1 MAPVRTVAATAGPTP
16 PALGEPT
23 VEARPDRRGRNR
35 GRGQRQSAL
44 LRLRGDIPSGLRLG
58 LAVAGVLVLLA
69 VWQLAATV
77 WAAEGFA
84 VPTIGAT
91 LAALQEMWRAGELSS
106 DLMASTQRIGIGY
119 LVSFVTGALIG
130 VAVGSF
136 RSVEAFVEPQ
146 FGFLRYIPAS
156 ALTPLLLIWLGIDEA
171 PKVALILLGT
181 VFYNALMVGD
191 VVRSVPSPLIHAAY
205 TLGAGRWTV
214 LRRVVIPHSWP
225 GMLDVARIN
234 LAAAWLMLVVAE
246 LLAANDGLAFRIIR
260 AQRFRRIDRMFALL
274 LVFGLIGAASDLFLR
289 WMRNRTSPW
298 AKA

>member
-1 MAPVRTVAATAGPTP
+1 MAPVRTVAAARAAMAPLPEAGET
-16 PALGEPT
+16 G
-23 VEARPDRRGRNR
+23 RRAPV
-35 GRGQRQSAL
+35 RGQRQSAL
-44 LRLRGDIPSGLRLG
+44 LRLRGDISPALRLA
-58 LAVAGVLVLLA
+58 LAGAGVISLLGF
-69 VWQLAATV
+69 WQLMATV
-77 WAAEGFA
+77 WASEGFT

-91 LAALQEMWRAGELSS
+91 VAALRDLWQSGELSG
-106 DLMASTQRIGIGY
+106 DLSASSRRIAIGY
-119 LVSFVTGALIG
+119 AASFAIGAAIG

-146 FGFLRYIPAS
+146 LGFLRYIPAT

-191 VVRSVPSPLIHAAY
+191 VVRAVPGQLINAAY

-214 LRRVVIPHSWP
+214 LRRVVLPHSWP

-274 LVFGLIGAASDLFLR
+274 LVFGVIGAASDLLLR

-298 AKA
+298 SRP

>member
-1 MAPVRTVAATAGPTP
+1 MAPVRTVAAARAAMAPLPEAGET
-16 PALGEPT
+16 G
-23 VEARPDRRGRNR
+23 GRAPV
-35 GRGQRQSAL
+35 RGQRQSAL
-44 LRLRGDIPSGLRLG
+44 LRLRGDISPALRLA
-58 LAVAGVLVLLA
+58 LAGAGVISLLGF
-69 VWQLAATV
+69 WQLMATV
-77 WAAEGFA
+77 WASEGFT

-91 LAALQEMWRAGELSS
+91 VAALRDLWQSGELSG
-106 DLMASTQRIGIGY
+106 DLSASSRRIAIGY
-119 LVSFVTGALIG
+119 AASFAIGAAIG

-146 FGFLRYIPAS
+146 LGFLRYIPAT

-191 VVRSVPSPLIHAAY
+191 VVRAVPGQLINAAY

-214 LRRVVIPHSWP
+214 LRRVVLPHSWP

-274 LVFGLIGAASDLFLR
+274 LVFGVIGAASDLLLR

-298 AKA
+298 SRP

>member
-1 MAPVRTVAATAGPTP
+1 MAPVRTVTAARAAMAPPPPEAGEKGRRTP
-16 PALGEPT
+16 
-23 VEARPDRRGRNR
+23 V
-35 GRGQRQSAL
+35 RGQRQSAL
-44 LRLRGDIPSGLRLG
+44 LRLRGDISPALRLA
-58 LAVAGVLVLLA
+58 LAGAGVISLLGF
-69 VWQLAATV
+69 WQLTATV
-77 WAAEGFA
+77 WASEGFA

-91 LAALQEMWRAGELSS
+91 FAALQDLWRSGELSG
-106 DLMASTQRIGIGY
+106 DLSASSRRIAIGY
-119 LVSFVTGALIG
+119 AASFAIGAAIG

-146 FGFLRYIPAS
+146 LGFLRYIPAT

-191 VVRSVPSPLIHAAY
+191 VVRAVPGQLINAAY

-214 LRRVVIPHSWP
+214 LRRVVLPHSWP

-298 AKA
+298 SRP

>member
-1 MAPVRTVAATAGPTP
+1 MAPVRTVTAARAAMAPPPPEAGEKGRRTP
-16 PALGEPT
+16 
-23 VEARPDRRGRNR
+23 V
-35 GRGQRQSAL
+35 RGQRQSAL
-44 LRLRGDIPSGLRLG
+44 LRLRGDISPALRLA
-58 LAVAGVLVLLA
+58 LAGAGVISLLGF
-69 VWQLAATV
+69 WQLTATV
-77 WAAEGFA
+77 WASEGFA

-91 LAALQEMWRAGELSS
+91 FAALQDLWRSGELSG
-106 DLMASTQRIGIGY
+106 DLSASSRRIAIGY
-119 LVSFVTGALIG
+119 AASFAVGAAIG

-146 FGFLRYIPAS
+146 LGFLRYIPAT

-191 VVRSVPSPLIHAAY
+191 VVRAVPGQLINAAY

-214 LRRVVIPHSWP
+214 LRRVVLPHSWP

-298 AKA
+298 SRP

>member
-1 MAPVRTVAATAGPTP
+1 MAPVRTVAAGRAAMAP
-16 PALGEPT
+16 PLPEVGE
-23 VEARPDRRGRNR
+23 VGEVGRRAPV
-35 GRGQRQSAL
+35 RGQRQSAL
-44 LRLRGDIPSGLRLG
+44 LRLRGEISPALRLA
-58 LAVAGVLVLLA
+58 LAGAGVISLLGL
-69 VWQLAATV
+69 WQLMATV
-77 WAAEGFA
+77 WASEGFA

-91 LAALQEMWRAGELSS
+91 VAALQELWRSGDLSA
-106 DLMASTQRIGIGY
+106 DLSASSQRIAIGY
-119 LVSFVTGALIG
+119 AASFAIGAAIG

-146 FGFLRYIPAS
+146 LGFLRYIPAT

-191 VVRSVPSPLIHAAY
+191 VVRSVPGPLINAAY

-214 LRRVVIPHSWP
+214 LRRVVLPHSWP

-298 AKA
+298 SRP